1 MAQGMFENVKH
12 TTAKDTN
19 NRLKTISFFFCHL
32 LLADVTDLL

>member
-19 NRLKTISFFFCHL
+19 NRLKTISFFFAICY
-32 LLADVTDLL
+32 